1 MQAVIYSPLCDTD
14 PELYAAYLRKFTD
27 GATEGQVFATIVDGA
42 YQRWLGRG
50 RAGVL
55 GCAESGRVA
64 LAGRG
69 LADSG
74 DRKVDDPVSEDSD
87 RGSGCGSSEGRLA
100 GEALGVSVSGSAGGS
115 GAGSARGELR
125 GDVDA
130 SGSSEGGTRGGL
142 DGLGPVAPALG
153 SKTVRNRQW
162 RADKKNR
169 KVQRK
174 AAGVDW
180 RSRGEVR
187 AFPEA
192 VDESWVARK
201 NAENKLKEMQALR
214 QIELL
219 QARDVEDEK
228 RKQRARVLEQTE
240 RSKVNIERAY
250 MSLRA
255 TGNVAG
261 SSGGGSAETVFTGAS
276 VEGVPGLGPGDGSI
290 SPDSSVSLSE
300 VREIQK
306 RNLDLE
312 KKSDDLEKELAD
324 LRKEIKRTG
333 MFEALGC
340 GREVVFTEYEG
351 ANSFGVAPSVAE
363 RLREMD
369 ENGEITHYV
378 DKEFL
383 GGVVVRRDLSVLYD
397 AD

>member
-1 MQAVIYSPLCDTD
+1 MEVGNDSYGEGGSAGLDAAGGLLKSFMRDSGLSAAVEREGVRCLLHAGSSDASVWRRSVG
-14 PELYAAYLRKFTD
+14 ERETD
-27 GATEGQVFATIVDGA
+27 GVRQLGA
-42 YQRWLGRG
+42 HGV
-50 RAGVL
+50 VL
-55 GCAESGRVA
+55 GGVARFGGLTVCAPGVGGEDVDAAASESGGRHYEPGGVVEREQATVA
-64 LAGRG
+64 
-69 LADSG
+69 
-74 DRKVDDPVSEDSD
+74 SE
-87 RGSGCGSSEGRLA
+87 L
-100 GEALGVSVSGSAGGS
+100 SGSACGTT
-115 GAGSARGELR
+115 SA
-125 GDVDA
+125 
-130 SGSSEGGTRGGL
+130 
-142 DGLGPVAPALG
+142 
-153 SKTVRNRQW
+153 KTARNRQW

-192 VDESWVARK
+192 VDDSWVARK

-228 RKQRARVLEQTE
+228 RKQRTRVLEQTE

-324 LRKEIKRTG
+324 LRKEVKRTG
-333 MFEALGC
+333 LFEALGC

-378 DKEFL
+378 DNEFL
-383 GGVVVRRDLSVLYD
+383 GGVVVRRDLNVLYD
-397 AD
+397 DD